1 LGYNIATCNLSL
13 KVEELDLLPA
23 MSETDFSG
31 RNVVED
37 SSPLRSG
44 SRKPLHGGRDNP
56 RKFCKFKFMNT
67 QKPMSNETSLMVQN
81 DEDGATNERA
91 GTIVRRHLH
100 DELLT
105 RLRELITDGEL
116 PPGAKVPERELCE
129 RFGVSRTPLREAL
142 KVLAFEGLVTL
153 NPNRGAAVSPL
164 TLTDLVETFPVIGAI
179 EALAG
184 ELATV
189 RITPAELSAIRRLHN
204 KMLQAYKHKDA
215 PSYFAA
221 NQAIHE
227 AILSAANNET
237 LSNLYTSLSG
247 RVNRARYTV
256 KVSDA
261 RWSQATT
268 EHIRILEA
276 LEARDGE
283 MLGRLLKEHLAN
295 RLADLKK
302 TLGEK
307 LS

>member
-1 LGYNIATCNLSL
+1 
-13 KVEELDLLPA
+13 
-23 MSETDFSG
+23 
-31 RNVVED
+31 
-37 SSPLRSG
+37 
-44 SRKPLHGGRDNP
+44 
-56 RKFCKFKFMNT
+56 MNT
-67 QKPMSNETSLMVQN
+67 QKPMNDETSLMVQDN
-81 DEDGATNERA
+81 EDGVMSDRA

-105 RLRELITDGEL
+105 RLRELITDGQL

-164 TLTDLVETFPVIGAI
+164 TLSDLIETFPVIGAI

-184 ELATV
+184 ELAAT

-204 KMLQAYKHKDA
+204 KMVQSHKHKDG
-215 PSYFAA
+215 PGYFAA

-227 AILSAANNET
+227 AILMAAGNET

-247 RVNRARYTV
+247 RVNRARYTT
-256 KVSDA
+256 KVSEA
-261 RWSQATT
+261 RWVQSTN
-268 EHIRILEA
+268 EHIAILEA

-283 MLGRLLKEHLAN
+283 KLSKLLKEHVTN

-302 TLGEK
+302 VLGEK
-307 LS
+307 LC

>member
-1 LGYNIATCNLSL
+1 
-13 KVEELDLLPA
+13 VEKLDLLPA
-23 MSETDFSG
+23 MSETDLSG
-31 RNVVED
+31 RNVAED
-37 SSPLRSG
+37 SLPSCSG
-44 SRKPLHGGRDNP
+44 SRNPLHGGRENP
-56 RKFCKFKFMNT
+56 SEFCKFKFMNT

-81 DEDGATNERA
+81 NEDGAMSDRA
-91 GTIVRRHLH
+91 GAIVRRHLH

-164 TLTDLVETFPVIGAI
+164 TLSDLIETFPVIGAI

-184 ELATV
+184 ELAAARLTS
-189 RITPAELSAIRRLHN
+189 AELTAIRRLHN
-204 KMLQAYKHKDA
+204 KMLQSYKHKDA

-227 AILSAANNET
+227 AILAAAGNET
-237 LSNLYTSLSG
+237 LSNLYNSLSG

-261 RWSQATT
+261 RWAQATA
-268 EHIRILEA
+268 EHVQILEA

-283 MLGRLLKEHLAN
+283 KLGRLLKEHIAN
-295 RLADLKK
+295 RLSDLKK
-302 TLGEK
+302 MLGEK